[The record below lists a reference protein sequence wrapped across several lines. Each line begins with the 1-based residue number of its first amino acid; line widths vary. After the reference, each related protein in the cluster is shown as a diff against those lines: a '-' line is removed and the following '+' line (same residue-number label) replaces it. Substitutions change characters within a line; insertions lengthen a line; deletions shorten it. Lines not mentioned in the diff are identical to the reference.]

1 MTNKKAMEK
10 VLKLAELGNSTAQ
23 VKGLDGKR
31 LTDKEREEY
40 PEAIY
45 QMQVFLVK
53 DNYKNNVLTG
63 GLNEEI

>member
-1 MTNKKAMEK
+1 MTNKEAMEI

-31 LTDKEREEY
+31 LTDRERGEY

-45 QMQVFLVK
+45 QMQ
-53 DNYKNNVLTG
+53 DYKNDLMAHSSIG
-63 GLNEEI
+63 

>member
-53 DNYKNNVLTG
+53 DNYENNVLTG

>member
-1 MTNKKAMEK
+1 MEK
-10 VLKLAELGNSTAQ
+10 VLKLAELGNSIAQ
-23 VKGLDGKR
+23 EYGLDGKR

>member
-1 MTNKKAMEK
+1 MEK
-10 VLKLAELGNSTAQ
+10 VLKLAELGNSIAQ
-23 VKGLDGKR
+23 EYGLDGKR

-63 GLNEEI
+63 GINEEI

>member
-1 MTNKKAMEK
+1 MTNKQAMEK
-10 VLKLAELGNSTAQ
+10 VLKLAELGNSIAQ
-23 VKGLDGKR
+23 EYGLDGKR

>member
-1 MTNKKAMEK
+1 MTNKEAMEK
-10 VLKLAELGNSTAQ
+10 VLKLAELGNSIAQ
-23 VKGLDGKR
+23 EYGLDGKR